1 MSNVANGKKC
11 KIWEIKLM
19 WNLETMKIFIENG
32 HQN

>member
-19 WNLETMKIFIENG
+19 RNLETMKNFIENG